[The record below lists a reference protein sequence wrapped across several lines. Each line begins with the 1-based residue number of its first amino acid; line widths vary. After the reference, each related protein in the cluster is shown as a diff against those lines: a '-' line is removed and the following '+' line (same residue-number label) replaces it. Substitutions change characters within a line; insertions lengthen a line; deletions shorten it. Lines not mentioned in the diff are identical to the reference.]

1 MAINVAME
9 NEELGGGSSSSLS
22 AIKTSRLLSD
32 AGAAGVAESK
42 VDDDESHE
50 HEPHDPIIQ
59 HDGPLRTLV
68 VYSGPTSMDRHQ
80 DKNGMYIDN
89 MNYFIE
95 HGVSCFD
102 DMPPPPPLPEDD
114 GSVNNNDNPPVPPV
128 AEAVIVNYAFVLT
141 QEVADYYN
149 SPHGPLTKKI
159 QECQAADKGGTTTN
173 NNNARGE
180 KNNDS
185 PLIRVVTRLDRC
197 YDMESIRV
205 VVTSMNVQALYDNIL
220 FINCGLVGP
229 KIGPGSPK
237 LIPMST
243 TATTRSNA
251 KMKKNKPLQQ
261 QQPIMVPYAHWSQLY
276 TSRLSDSVRLV
287 GHSINTHFHTFF
299 PHVQSFLYA
308 IRTDTVPI
316 LLSSGAIYDCGL
328 SQVELAA
335 DPEKRFELIQ
345 KYEVG
350 MSTQLLKRGYKIGTA
365 FVNRY
370 GFGKSLVY
378 DKDSTWGTELDDTIS
393 DLWYEDGIR
402 NLTATLSSPV
412 PKFWHVYDSEIDDV
426 DGSSSSSSKKINN
439 DAKSTIATT
448 AIRGSS
454 STINEDTFDYHKYD
468 MLPWEYFIFFK
479 VSRLVPEDV
488 QHIMK
493 YDIDELAKSNV
504 HVISNDPRKSPNI
517 YWLKKTG
524 VYVEPT
530 FTVRTT
536 LSLIVGCLVAIIG
549 VLAKKQKRRIS
560 IISCCGSLS
569 PQRKMRL
576 ILRRRP
582 VHDHEK

>member
-1 MAINVAME
+1 MIHTNTYNDTYSEMSNVGV
-9 NEELGGGSSSSLS
+9 NEELGGSSSSLS
-22 AIKTSRLLSD
+22 AVKASRLLSD
-32 AGAAGVAESK
+32 VGAGVAKSK
-42 VDDDESHE
+42 DDDEEGNEQPPLQQQHE
-50 HEPHDPIIQ
+50 
-59 HDGPLRTLV
+59 GPLRTLI

-102 DMPPPPPLPEDD
+102 DSPLPPPPPPLPGD
-114 GSVNNNDNPPVPPV
+114 GSVNENPVPV
-128 AEAVIVNYAFVLT
+128 AESVIVNYAFVLT

-159 QECQAADKGGTTTN
+159 QECQAAEKGDRTTANT
-173 NNNARGE
+173 GGK

-197 YDMESIRV
+197 YDMESIRM
-205 VVTSMNVQALYDNIL
+205 VVTSMNVQALYDNLL

-237 LIPMST
+237 LIPKST
-243 TATTRSNA
+243 NNNA
-251 KMKKNKPLQQ
+251 KTKKKNKPQQQ

-328 SQVELAA
+328 SQIELAS

-350 MSTQLLKRGYKIGTA
+350 MSTQLLKRGYKIATA

-412 PKFWHVYDSEIDDV
+412 PKFWHAYDSENDDE
-426 DGSSSSSSKKINN
+426 DGRK
-439 DAKSTIATT
+439 TTATTNT

-454 STINEDTFDYHKYD
+454 SATNEDTFDYHQYD

-504 HVISNDPRKSPNI
+504 HVISNDPRKSPSI

-530 FTVRTT
+530 FTLRT
-536 LSLIVGCLVAIIG
+536 LSIVGCLVAIIG
-549 VLAKKQKRRIS
+549 MVVLAKKQKRRIS
-560 IISCCGSLS
+560 IPCRGTLS
-569 PQRKMRL
+569 PQRKMRQM
-576 ILRRRP
+576 LRRRSA
-582 VHDHEK
+582 HDHEK